1 MSCGTSK
8 HDRVKFVLPK
18 TPHAFIKISDKT
30 FISEPALDLS
40 AHTLSEK
47 QLTDLRAAK
56 LTQEAWL
63 RVFQAPTTVKPEDED
78 ASDNDAFD
86 EDHEVSEVK
95 ETEIGKIEDKKKIRI
110 ALPGLLSPKHSD
122 SNVGI
127 FSIVPKLSFDSVDSD
142 KTAGSQ
148 DVKDLGADEEGVPI
162 KLRSLESKIRAI
174 KTAWP
179 KPFLDIEASYMSMVN
194 DIKRLGEKAMDLAT
208 AIGEDNNGKFPS
220 LWKAVSSLS
229 TSCEGIHANQRVFQT
244 DLSAGLA
251 DIDRAKVDIRY
262 LNDGHGVL
270 EERLEA
276 IETTI
281 NLFSGRFAKMRP
293 VVEHWMN
300 NKRNPTARGSGDDT
314 SNLEVRIKRLE
325 ESAKESEWN
334 FAENTN
340 FDLLRDQINA
350 MEAVIKDQGAI
361 IHRLENRVVG
371 TGVQMGDFVFQSY
384 EDLHLWTKKH
394 IPGGRFGLIVDAHS
408 FLEFFTL
415 AGHIDTELVAAAEH
429 NAEKAGYATFYEMK
443 VGASFSNMF
452 PLIFGKPSST
462 GIDVTTGLPGVSS
475 GDKWIHPTTG
485 VHAQVMRKMNDI
497 SYQFDTNIRQ
507 VYRDYPEARKL
518 ATDCVTSAKR
528 FIIDFFTFVST
539 EYQLWQQRGFSK
551 KDAWDI
557 VCQIIRRIFEDL
569 ETSRISARH
578 SRDKNNMDA
587 TTTSII
593 MATLRCHDVQQK
605 YVMHSFSE
613 HPAVSSVITRHLA
626 ANFIKPES
634 TPDSK
639 LSEIEKKVRGLSTK
653 VDQLDSR
660 ILKVEK
666 NGK

>member
-1 MSCGTSK
+1 MT
-8 HDRVKFVLPK
+8 
-18 TPHAFIKISDKT
+18 
-30 FISEPALDLS
+30 
-40 AHTLSEK
+40 
-47 QLTDLRAAK
+47 
-56 LTQEAWL
+56 
-63 RVFQAPTTVKPEDED
+63 
-78 ASDNDAFD
+78 
-86 EDHEVSEVK
+86 
-95 ETEIGKIEDKKKIRI
+95 
-110 ALPGLLSPKHSD
+110 
-122 SNVGI
+122 
-127 FSIVPKLSFDSVDSD
+127 
-142 KTAGSQ
+142 
-148 DVKDLGADEEGVPI
+148 
-162 KLRSLESKIRAI
+162 
-174 KTAWP
+174 
-179 KPFLDIEASYMSMVN
+179 MVN
-194 DIKRLGEKAMDLAT
+194 DIKKLGDKALELST
-208 AIGEDNNGKFPS
+208 SIGEESGSKFPS
-220 LWKAVSSLS
+220 LWKAVSALS
-229 TSCEGIHANQRVFQT
+229 SSHDGMQSNQRVLQAE
-244 DLSAGLA
+244 LSAGLT
-251 DIDRAKVDIRY
+251 DIDRAKVDISY

-270 EERLEA
+270 EERLGA

-281 NLFSGRFAKMRP
+281 KLFSGRFAKMRP
-293 VVEHWMN
+293 IVEHWLQ
-300 NKRNPTARGSGDDT
+300 NKTHMRGSGEDIP
-314 SNLEVRIKRLE
+314 NLEVRLKRLE
-325 ESAKESEWN
+325 DSQKETEWN
-334 FAENTN
+334 FSENASL
-340 FDLLRDQINA
+340 DMLRDQINA
-350 MEAVIKDQGAI
+350 MESTIKDQAAV

-394 IPGGRFGLIVDAHS
+394 IPTGRFGLIVDAHS

-462 GIDVTTGLPGVSS
+462 GIDVTTGLPGVAS
-475 GDKWIHPTTG
+475 GEKWVHPTTG

-507 VYRDYPEARKL
+507 VYRDHPEARKL

-557 VCQIIRRIFEDL
+557 VCQIIRRIFEEL

-593 MATLRCHDVQQK
+593 MATLRCHDVQLK

-626 ANFIKPES
+626 ANFIKPDAA
-634 TPDSK
+634 PDSK
-639 LSEIEKKVRGLSTK
+639 LSDVEKKIRGLSTK